1 MRILL
6 AAFKGSSGFRY
17 RAKKLGPTFILFYLL
32 VLAEHSPIAISVK
45 NTTTAKTVLEYNGV
59 IVYFVGN
66 VLVVDTS
73 KDYSDDERP
82 R

>member
-17 RAKKLGPTFILFYLL
+17 RARKLGPTFILFYLL
-32 VLAEHSPIAISVK
+32 VLAEHSPISVK
-45 NTTTAKTVLEYNGV
+45 NTTTAKTELEYNGV

>member
-17 RAKKLGPTFILFYLL
+17 GARKLGPTFILFYLL
-32 VLAEHSPIAISVK
+32 ALAEHSPISVK
-45 NTTTAKTVLEYNGV
+45 NTITAKTVLEYNGV
-59 IVYFVGN
+59 IVYFVGS